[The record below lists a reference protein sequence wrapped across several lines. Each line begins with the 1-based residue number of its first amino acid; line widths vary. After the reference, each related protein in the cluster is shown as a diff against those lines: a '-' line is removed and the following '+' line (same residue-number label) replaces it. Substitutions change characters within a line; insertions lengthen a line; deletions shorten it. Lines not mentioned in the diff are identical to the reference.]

1 MAILRFPL
9 TVAPPPHEAGGEPPV
24 VLSSAKRKPAQVF
37 VFEEAIPS
45 QRRLQKPT
53 AIALACGNDAVAL
66 KGRKKRQQEE
76 KVPDVPGLYKVRYKH
91 KTSWVFRFRYW
102 DACSGRRKRDAITI
116 GDVETVS
123 FLEAVAEVRRMRDD
137 IKQGLLPF
145 AGRELFRDFLE
156 GTYLKWA
163 KANKRS
169 WRDDVHRG
177 RKLLNALGHMA
188 MKDIKRADIQRALDQ
203 LRREGLSANSV
214 ANVAMLASAIFRVA
228 IEFHVVSE
236 NPAKGVKAPRKARQA
251 VRVLLPEEQIRLGR
265 ASVGAPLQLRYLI
278 ELILCL
284 GLRIGEAIAI
294 RFDHIDWTGQM
305 LRIPGNKSGVEQAV
319 PLPPRA
325 ITILRTLQS
334 LQRGGYAFGSA
345 RGDKPIAIPYR
356 AFRALMKAAEIEG
369 VTWHTLRKTVATE
382 AMACKDVTAL
392 DVSRL
397 LRHQSIRTT
406 EVFYL
411 GTSDQRLRIAATAA
425 SELLGQRL
433 TQGQNLVLVLR
444 PTTRSVVIA
453 PSTRVIVAGTTCSF
467 SRGG

>member
-1 MAILRFPL
+1 MAILNFPK
-9 TVAPPPHEAGGEPPV
+9 TIAASAHDGGGIAS
-24 VLSSAKRKPAQVF
+24 LSADQGGPAQIF
-37 VFEEAIPS
+37 AFGEAIPS
-45 QRRLQKPT
+45 QRYIEKPNF
-53 AIALACGNDAVAL
+53 IAPASGSEAGGL
-66 KGRKKRQQEE
+66 KERKKHQFEE
-76 KVPDVPGLYKVRYKH
+76 KVPDVPGLYKARYKH

-102 DACSGRRKRDAITI
+102 DAGSGRRKRDAITI
-116 GDVETVS
+116 GDIETVS

-145 AGRELFRDFLE
+145 AGREFFRDFLE

-188 MKDIKRADIQRALDQ
+188 MKDIKRPDIQRALDQ

-214 ANVAMLASAIFRVA
+214 ANIAMLASAIFRVA

-251 VRVLLPEEQIRLGR
+251 VRVLLPDEQIRLGR
-265 ASVGAPLQLRYLI
+265 ALVDAPLQLRYLI

-325 ITILRTLQS
+325 TTILRALQS
-334 LQRGGYAFGSA
+334 LQHGGYAFGSA

-356 AFRALMKAAEIEG
+356 AFRALMNAAEIEG

-382 AMACKDVTAL
+382 AMACKDVSAL

-425 SELLGQRL
+425 SELLGRRL
-433 TQGQNLVLVLR
+433 TQGQNLVLALR
-444 PTTRSVVIA
+444 PTTRSIVIS
-453 PSTRVIVAGTTCSF
+453 PSTLVIVAGTTCSF
-467 SRGG
+467 SGGG

>member
-1 MAILRFPL
+1 MTIVHFPQ
-9 TVAPPPHEAGGEPPV
+9 TPTPSAYDAGAERTAPLGTGQCD
-24 VLSSAKRKPAQVF
+24 SAQIF
-37 VFEEAIPS
+37 VFDGAIPS

-53 AIALACGNDAVAL
+53 AIAQICGSDTPVL
-66 KGRKKRQQEE
+66 KGKKKKHQHEE
-76 KVPDVPGLYKVRYKH
+76 KVPDVPGLYKVRYKN

-102 DACSGRRKRDAITI
+102 DAIAGRRKRDAITI

-123 FLEAVAEVRRMRDD
+123 FLDAVAEVRRMRDD
-137 IKQGLLPF
+137 IKQGRLPF
-145 AGRELFRDFLE
+145 AGRELFRDFFE
-156 GTYLKWA
+156 WTYLKWA
-163 KANKRS
+163 RANKRS

-177 RKLLNALGHMA
+177 RKLMRALGHMA

-203 LRREGLSANSV
+203 LRHEGLSANSV
-214 ANVAMLASAIFRVA
+214 ANIAMLASAVFRVA
-228 IEFHVVSE
+228 VEFCIVGE

-265 ASVGAPLQLRYLI
+265 ALANAPLQLRYLV
-278 ELILCL
+278 ELIMYL

-294 RFDHIDWTGQM
+294 RFDHIDW
-305 LRIPGNKSGVEQAV
+305 LRKVLHIPNNKSGVEQSV

-325 ITILRTLQS
+325 IVILSALQGLAIGS
-334 LQRGGYAFGSA
+334 YAFCSL
-345 RGDKPIAIPYR
+345 RGDKPIAVPYG
-356 AFRALMKAAEIEG
+356 AFRALMKTAEIEG

-382 AMACKDVTAL
+382 AMACKEVTAL

-411 GTSDQRLRIAATAA
+411 GSSDQRLRVAATAA

-433 TQGQNLVLVLR
+433 ARGRALVFDLL
-444 PTTRSVVIA
+444 PTTRSIA
-453 PSTRVIVAGTTCSF
+453 IPSNLRAISAGK
-467 SRGG
+467 RYA